1 MRFSLQI
8 WQNILLF
15 LDDESQTES
24 EGAAALAAGPA
35 PAVTQVIKKPAQFE
49 GFFNRL
55 MSFQTIQ
62 NLIKSMYPSELDLK
76 IRL

>member
-1 MRFSLQI
+1 M
-8 WQNILLF
+8 
-15 LDDESQTES
+15 
-24 EGAAALAAGPA
+24 AAGPA